1 MNNKKETTPTPVDK
15 AEDMQQESVEENETE
30 QAVSD
35 DTARAEADA
44 VEVDAI
50 IEEVAEEFAEEGKLS
65 QQLTEAQDKFLRLQA
80 EWDNYRKRTAAER
93 LAERERATEKFIE
106 KLLPVVDDLARAI
119 DHAETSTKESFAEG
133 IQAVAAKLSAVLDH
147 EGVESI
153 DPMGQPYDADLHQ
166 AVGTV
171 EDSDVPCDT
180 VVQVYQKGYCMG
192 GRVVR
197 PAMVA
202 VSSGGPS
209 RLDGTTDGKKKK

>member
-1 MNNKKETTPTPVDK
+1 MNNRKETAKTPVDNT
-15 AEDMQQESVEENETE
+15 EDMQQDSVEEHETE
-30 QAVSD
+30 QAVSS
-35 DTARAEADA
+35 DTAAA
-44 VEVDAI
+44 EVDAI
-50 IEEVAEEFAEEGKLS
+50 IEEVVEELVEEEKLS

-93 LAERERATEKFIE
+93 LAERERATEKLIE
-106 KLLPVVDDLARAI
+106 KLLPVVDDLSRAI
-119 DHAETSTKESFAEG
+119 DHAEVSTKESFVEG
-133 IQAVAAKLSAVLDH
+133 IQAVAAKLSAVLDR
-147 EGVESI
+147 EGVEPI
-153 DPMGQPYDADLHQ
+153 DPMGKPYDAALHQ

-171 EDSDVPCDT
+171 ENPDVPCDT

-209 RLDGTTDGKKKK
+209 RIDSAADGKKK